1 MERKVAGNGN
11 ILLDRIASSS
21 VVSKLDINRR
31 KYYTLGATSF
41 LYVYIGLLFD
51 MIGQHRDIKRLKNY
65 LIDRFNWNF
74 SLCNFFFFKLFSRG
88 RKVKNSVTL
97 KKKCIFL
104 QFEYIL

>member
-74 SLCNFFFFKLFSRG
+74 SLCNFFFFQIIFEGKEGKEFCD
-88 RKVKNSVTL
+88 V
-97 KKKCIFL
+97 KKKMYFSPV
-104 QFEYIL
+104 

>member
-41 LYVYIGLLFD
+41 LYICISLLFD

-97 KKKCIFL
+97 KKKMYFSPV
-104 QFEYIL
+104 

>member
-31 KYYTLGATSF
+31 KYYNFVSI
-41 LYVYIGLLFD
+41 YIYIGLLFD

-74 SLCNFFFFKLFSRG
+74 SLCNFLFQIIFER
-88 RKVKNSVTL
+88 RQIKNSVTL

>member
-1 MERKVAGNGN
+1 MERKVTGNGN

-31 KYYTLGATSF
+31 KYYNFVSI
-41 LYVYIGLLFD
+41 YIYIGLLFD

-74 SLCNFFFFKLFSRG
+74 SLCNFFFFQIIFEGKEGKEFCD
-88 RKVKNSVTL
+88 V
-97 KKKCIFL
+97 KKKMYFSPV
-104 QFEYIL
+104 

>member
-1 MERKVAGNGN
+1 MERKVTGNGN

-31 KYYTLGATSF
+31 KYYNFVSI
-41 LYVYIGLLFD
+41 YIYIGLLFD

-74 SLCNFFFFKLFSRG
+74 SLCNFLFQIIFEG
-88 RKVKNSVTL
+88 REVKNSVTL

>member
-41 LYVYIGLLFD
+41 LYICISLLFD

-74 SLCNFFFFKLFSRG
+74 SLCNFLFQIIFEG
-88 RKVKNSVTL
+88 REVKNSVTL

>member
-1 MERKVAGNGN
+1 MEGKVAGNGN

-31 KYYTLGATSF
+31 KYYNFVSI
-41 LYVYIGLLFD
+41 YIYIGLLFD

-97 KKKCIFL
+97 KKKMYFSPV
-104 QFEYIL
+104 

>member
-51 MIGQHRDIKRLKNY
+51 IIGQHRDIKRLKNY

-74 SLCNFFFFKLFSRG
+74 SLCNFLFQIIFEG
-88 RKVKNSVTL
+88 REVKNSVTL
-97 KKKCIFL
+97 KKKMYFSPV
-104 QFEYIL
+104 